1 MGIFIRG
8 LALLIGLLCSPSGG
22 QEEEKSEYTILLY
35 PEPQMFWTDKIGAN
49 VSANRELPKQQSRD
63 STYSIASHILVS
75 RARSEGLHCVVKQQE
90 QEQHFECGI
99 KINDQF
105 FESTHP
111 VTMYVSV
118 VVISIVL
125 GLVCI
130 LAAGIYVWDQK
141 RDQRQKL
148 KEYKH
153 LMKWLQSLEKVNEDQ
168 KRLLDAVRYTPSS
181 VWNWICDSAVDVTL
195 DPETAQD
202 SLSVSE
208 DGKTVTLGE
217 SQSV

>member
-148 KEYKH
+148 KEYI
-153 LMKWLQSLEKVNEDQ
+153 NEDQ